1 MLYSNRNA
9 GGALGVCLLIVL
21 FQDKD
26 QCRGFSPVART
37 ISFVRYPRGSRF
49 VHCRSYPWD
58 TGTFTRSSATL
69 LTAIPEDDGN
79 TSPEDN
85 ELISTEI
92 EPRFGDQRASPLAD
106 ETTTFQE
113 KLDAILDTQF
123 FNPDDYNEDS
133 QGPVAWF
140 AKLVKNDYE
149 LAEALFVGLL
159 FVILVILSQELLRMQ
174 LFGSNY
180 APFQTGA
187 GMGRLF

>member
-1 MLYSNRNA
+1 MTDPCQTRLAFLSNVVELDIARREPFLSYDTPA
-9 GGALGVCLLIVL
+9 GLGSYIADHALGI
-21 FQDKD
+21 
-26 QCRGFSPVART
+26 PE
-37 ISFVRYPRGSRF
+37 
-49 VHCRSYPWD
+49 
-58 TGTFTRSSATL
+58 TFTRSSATL

-85 ELISTEI
+85 DLISTEI

-159 FVILVILSQELLRMQ
+159 FVILVIVSQELLRMQ